1 MRVYHSSV
9 SALHITNGDCAA
21 NTLRS
26 FLTDPVLITCDVLH
40 DGPAPAVDGDAWHEV
55 RARWL
60 TEGYDARFAE
70 TRASLA
76 AFDRTVTQP
85 GRHDEIVLW
94 FEHDLFDQL
103 LLIRTLDLLARAPVQ
118 YVASDVLS
126 AEASAKA
133 VSRASVSLICIGE
146 FPGIERFIGLGQLDA
161 EQLASLYPERKPVT
175 TDQYAL
181 ASEAWRAFR
190 AKDPAELH
198 ALMVRLTPPFDV
210 AQGGREPVEGP
221 GATYANDTLPFLPGA
236 IHRLLEEYPS
246 TTNGLSRS
254 ADAILR
260 ALASGPLDAG
270 VLFSRT
276 QAEESRPF
284 MGDLGHFDIV
294 RALASARVP
303 LVGLAPPSLND
314 SDGAAAPAPDLRG
327 HTVSITDAGRRVL
340 AGRDDA
346 VTLNGI
352 DEWRGG
358 VHLVGADRSPW
369 RWHRDR
375 ETLVS

>member
-1 MRVYHSSV
+1 M

-40 DGPAPAVDGDAWHEV
+40 DGPAPALDGDAWHEV

-60 TEGYDARFAE
+60 TEAPEAAFEE

-103 LLIRTLDLLARAPVQ
+103 LLIRTLDLLGAAQLRN
-118 YVASDVLS
+118 
-126 AEASAKA
+126 
-133 VSRASVSLICIGE
+133 VSLICIGE
-146 FPGIERFIGLGQLDA
+146 FPGVDRFIGLGQLNAD
-161 EQLASLYPERKPVT
+161 QLASLYPGRTPVNPE
-175 TDQYAL
+175 QYAV

-190 AKDPAELH
+190 AADPRELYK
-198 ALMVRLTPPFDV
+198 LMIRLD
-210 AQGGREPVEGP
+210 
-221 GATYANDTLPFLPGA
+221 DTLPFLSGA
-236 IHRLLEEYPS
+236 IHRLFEEYPS

-260 ALASGPLDAG
+260 VLEAGPLDAG
-270 VLFSRT
+270 ILFPKT
-276 QAEESRPF
+276 QADEARPF

-303 LVGLAPPSLND
+303 LVGIAPPSLND
-314 SDGAAAPAPDLRG
+314 GAVSAPDLRG

-346 VTLNGI
+346 VALNGI

-369 RWHRDR
+369 RWNPDR

>member
-1 MRVYHSSV
+1 V

-40 DGPAPAVDGDAWHEV
+40 DGPAPALDGDAWHEV

-60 TEGYDARFAE
+60 TEAPEAAFEE

-76 AFDRTVTQP
+76 AFDRTITQP

-103 LLIRTLDLLARAPVQ
+103 LLIRTLDLLGAAQLRN
-118 YVASDVLS
+118 
-126 AEASAKA
+126 
-133 VSRASVSLICIGE
+133 VSLICIGE
-146 FPGIERFIGLGQLDA
+146 FPGVDRFIGLGQLNAD
-161 EQLASLYPERKPVT
+161 QLASLYPGRTPVNPE
-175 TDQYAL
+175 QYAV

-190 AKDPAELH
+190 AADPRELYK
-198 ALMVRLTPPFDV
+198 LMIRLD
-210 AQGGREPVEGP
+210 
-221 GATYANDTLPFLPGA
+221 DTLPFLPGA
-236 IHRLLEEYPS
+236 IHRLFEEYPS

-260 ALASGPLDAG
+260 VLEAGPLDAG
-270 VLFSRT
+270 ILFPKT
-276 QAEESRPF
+276 QADEARPF

-303 LVGLAPPSLND
+303 LVGITPP
-314 SDGAAAPAPDLRG
+314 

-346 VTLNGI
+346 VALNGI

-369 RWHRDR
+369 RWNPDR

>member
-1 MRVYHSSV
+1 MPVYHSSV

-60 TEGYDARFAE
+60 TEGDEARFAE

-103 LLIRTLDLLARAPVQ
+103 LLIRTLDLLARAPAQ
-118 YVASDVLS
+118 DVASGF
-126 AEASAKA
+126 
-133 VSRASVSLICIGE
+133 SRTSVSLICIGE

-161 EQLASLYPERKPVT
+161 EQLASLYPKRKPVT

-181 ASEAWRAFR
+181 AIEAWRAFR

-198 ALMVRLTPPFDV
+198 ALMVRLKP
-210 AQGGREPVEGP
+210 E
-221 GATYANDTLPFLPGA
+221 ATYAHETLPFLPGA
-236 IHRLLEEYPS
+236 IHRLFEEYPS

-260 ALASGPLDAG
+260 ALESGPLDAD
-270 VLFSRT
+270 VLFPRT
-276 QAEESRPF
+276 QAEEPRPF

-303 LVGLAPPSLND
+303 LVGIAPPSLND
-314 SDGAAAPAPDLRG
+314 GAVSAPDLRG
-327 HTVSITDAGRRVL
+327 HTVSMTNAGRRVL
-340 AGRDDA
+340 GGRDDA
-346 VTLNGI
+346 VALNGI

-358 VHLVGADRSPW
+358 VHLVGGDRSPW
-369 RWHRDR
+369 RWNPDR

>member
-1 MRVYHSSV
+1 MVCMPVYHSSV

-40 DGPAPAVDGDAWHEV
+40 DGPAPALDGDAWHEV

-60 TEGYDARFAE
+60 TEAPEAAFEE

-103 LLIRTLDLLARAPVQ
+103 LLIRTLDLLGAAQLRN
-118 YVASDVLS
+118 
-126 AEASAKA
+126 
-133 VSRASVSLICIGE
+133 VSLICIGE
-146 FPGIERFIGLGQLDA
+146 FPGVDRFIGLGQLNAD
-161 EQLASLYPERKPVT
+161 QLASLYPGRTPVNPE
-175 TDQYAL
+175 QYAV

-190 AKDPAELH
+190 AADPRELYK
-198 ALMVRLTPPFDV
+198 LMIRLD
-210 AQGGREPVEGP
+210 
-221 GATYANDTLPFLPGA
+221 DTLPFLPGA
-236 IHRLLEEYPS
+236 IHRLFEEYPS

-260 ALASGPLDAG
+260 VLEAGPLDAG
-270 VLFSRT
+270 ILFPKT
-276 QAEESRPF
+276 QADEARPF

-303 LVGLAPPSLND
+303 LVGITPP
-314 SDGAAAPAPDLRG
+314 R
-327 HTVSITDAGRRVL
+327 TVSITDAGRRVL

-346 VTLNGI
+346 VALNGI

-369 RWHRDR
+369 RWNPDR

>member
-1 MRVYHSSV
+1 V

-40 DGPAPAVDGDAWHEV
+40 DGPAPALDGDAWHEV

-60 TEGYDARFAE
+60 TEAPEAAFEE

-103 LLIRTLDLLARAPVQ
+103 LLIRTLDLLGAAQLRN
-118 YVASDVLS
+118 
-126 AEASAKA
+126 
-133 VSRASVSLICIGE
+133 VSLICIGE
-146 FPGIERFIGLGQLDA
+146 FPGVDRFIGLGQLNAD
-161 EQLASLYPERKPVT
+161 QLASLYPGRTPVNPE
-175 TDQYAL
+175 QYAV

-190 AKDPAELH
+190 AADPRELYK
-198 ALMVRLTPPFDV
+198 LMIRLD
-210 AQGGREPVEGP
+210 
-221 GATYANDTLPFLPGA
+221 DTLPFLPGA
-236 IHRLLEEYPS
+236 IHRLFEEYPS

-260 ALASGPLDAG
+260 ALESGALDAG
-270 VLFSRT
+270 VLFPRT
-276 QAEESRPF
+276 QAEEPRPF

-303 LVGLAPPSLND
+303 LVGITPP
-314 SDGAAAPAPDLRG
+314 R
-327 HTVSITDAGRRVL
+327 TVSITDAGRRVL

-346 VTLNGI
+346 MALNGI

-369 RWHRDR
+369 RWNPDR

>member
-1 MRVYHSSV
+1 MPVYHSSV

-40 DGPAPAVDGDAWHEV
+40 DGPAPALDGDAWHEV

-60 TEGYDARFAE
+60 TEAREAAFE
-70 TRASLA
+70 GTRASLA

-118 YVASDVLS
+118 YVASGS
-126 AEASAKA
+126 
-133 VSRASVSLICIGE
+133 SRTSVSLICIGE

-161 EQLASLYPERKPVT
+161 DQLASLHPKRKPVT

-181 ASEAWRAFR
+181 AVEAWRAFR
-190 AKDPAELH
+190 ADDPRALQ
-198 ALMVRLTPPFDV
+198 ALMLRLDD
-210 AQGGREPVEGP
+210 
-221 GATYANDTLPFLPGA
+221 DTLPFLRGA
-236 IHRLLEEYPS
+236 IHRLFEEYPS

-254 ADAILR
+254 AHAILR
-260 ALASGPLDAG
+260 ALDSRPLDAG
-270 VLFSRT
+270 ALFPTT
-276 QAEESRPF
+276 QADEPRPF

-294 RALASARVP
+294 RGLASARLP
-303 LVGLAPPSLND
+303 LVTIAPPSPND
-314 SDGAAAPAPDLRG
+314 RDGGAPSAMDLRG

-346 VTLNGI
+346 VALNGI

-369 RWHRDR
+369 RWNSDR

>member
-1 MRVYHSSV
+1 V

-40 DGPAPAVDGDAWHEV
+40 DGPAPALDGDAWHEV

-60 TEGYDARFAE
+60 TEAPEAAFEE

-103 LLIRTLDLLARAPVQ
+103 LLIRTLDLLGAAQLRN
-118 YVASDVLS
+118 
-126 AEASAKA
+126 
-133 VSRASVSLICIGE
+133 VSLICIGE
-146 FPGIERFIGLGQLDA
+146 FPGVDRFIGLGQLNAD
-161 EQLASLYPERKPVT
+161 QLASLYPGRTPVNPE
-175 TDQYAL
+175 QYAV

-190 AKDPAELH
+190 AADPRELYK
-198 ALMVRLTPPFDV
+198 LMIRLD
-210 AQGGREPVEGP
+210 
-221 GATYANDTLPFLPGA
+221 DTLPFLPGA
-236 IHRLLEEYPS
+236 IHRLFEEYPS

-260 ALASGPLDAG
+260 VLEAGPLDAG
-270 VLFSRT
+270 ILFPKT
-276 QAEESRPF
+276 QADEARPF

-303 LVGLAPPSLND
+303 LVGITPP
-314 SDGAAAPAPDLRG
+314 

-346 VTLNGI
+346 VALNGI

-369 RWHRDR
+369 RWNPDR

>member
-1 MRVYHSSV
+1 MPVYHSSV
-9 SALHITNGDCAA
+9 RALHITNGDCAA

-60 TEGYDARFAE
+60 TEAYKARFAE

-103 LLIRTLDLLARAPVQ
+103 LLTRTLDLLARAPVQ
-118 YVASDVLS
+118 YVASGF
-126 AEASAKA
+126 
-133 VSRASVSLICIGE
+133 SRTSVSLICIGE
-146 FPGIERFIGLGQLDA
+146 FPGIDRFIGLGQLDA

-181 ASEAWRAFR
+181 AIEAWRAFR

-198 ALMVRLTPPFDV
+198 ALMVRLKPD
-210 AQGGREPVEGP
+210 
-221 GATYANDTLPFLPGA
+221 ATYANDTLPFLPGA
-236 IHRLLEEYPS
+236 IHRLFEEYPS

-260 ALASGPLDAG
+260 ALESGPLDAG
-270 VLFSRT
+270 VLFPRT
-276 QAEESRPF
+276 QAAEPRPF
-284 MGDLGHFDIV
+284 MGDLGHFDMV

-303 LVGLAPPSLND
+303 LVTIEPKPS
-314 SDGAAAPAPDLRG
+314 APDLRG

-346 VTLNGI
+346 VALNGI
-352 DEWRGG
+352 DEWRGS

-369 RWHRDR
+369 RWNPDR

>member
-1 MRVYHSSV
+1 V
-9 SALHITNGDCAA
+9 SALHITNGGCAA
-21 NTLRS
+21 DTLRS

-60 TEGYDARFAE
+60 TDAYEAAFAE

-103 LLIRTLDLLARAPVQ
+103 LLIRTLDLLGGAERPQ
-118 YVASDVLS
+118 SVASGF
-126 AEASAKA
+126 
-133 VSRASVSLICIGE
+133 SRTAVSLICIGE
-146 FPGIERFIGLGQLDA
+146 FPGVERFIGLGQLNA
-161 EQLASLYPERKPVT
+161 EQLASLYPQRMQVT
-175 TDQYAL
+175 AAQYAL

-190 AKDPAELH
+190 AENPSELL
-198 ALMVRLTPPFDV
+198 ALMVRLD
-210 AQGGREPVEGP
+210 G
-221 GATYANDTLPFLPGA
+221 TLPFLPGA
-236 IHRLLEEYPS
+236 IHRLFEEYPS

-254 ADAILR
+254 AHAILR
-260 ALASGPLDAG
+260 ALDSGPLDAG
-270 VLFSRT
+270 VLFPKT
-276 QAEESRPF
+276 QAEEPRPF

-303 LVGLAPPSLND
+303 LVTVVPEPSVQ
-314 SDGAAAPAPDLRG
+314 DLRG

-346 VTLNGI
+346 VALNGI

-369 RWHRDR
+369 RWSPDR
-375 ETLVS
+375 KTLVS

>member
-1 MRVYHSSV
+1 MPVYHSSV

-21 NTLRS
+21 NTLRT

-55 RARWL
+55 RAGWL
-60 TEGYDARFAE
+60 TDTYTAAFAE

-76 AFDRTVTQP
+76 AFDRTITQP

-103 LLIRTLDLLARAPVQ
+103 LLIRTLDLLAAAHHCPV
-118 YVASDVLS
+118 SM
-126 AEASAKA
+126 
-133 VSRASVSLICIGE
+133 ICIGE
-146 FPGIERFIGLGQLDA
+146 FPGVDRFVGLGQLNAD
-161 EQLASLYPERKPVT
+161 QLASLHPRRTPVRRE
-175 TDQYAL
+175 QYAV
-181 ASEAWRAFR
+181 AGDAWRAFR
-190 AKDPAELH
+190 ADDPHPLH
-198 ALMVRLTPPFDV
+198 AVMVRLDD
-210 AQGGREPVEGP
+210 A
-221 GATYANDTLPFLPGA
+221 LPFLKDA
-236 IHRLLEEYPS
+236 IHRLFEEYPS

-254 ADAILR
+254 AHAILR
-260 ALASGPLDAG
+260 ALESGPLDAG
-270 VLFSRT
+270 VLFPRT
-276 QAEESRPF
+276 QAEEPRPF

-303 LVGLAPPSLND
+303 LVTVEPMPA
-314 SDGAAAPAPDLRG
+314 APDLRG
-327 HTVSITDAGRRVL
+327 HTVSITDAGRGVL

-346 VTLNGI
+346 VALNGI

-369 RWHRDR
+369 RWNPER

>member
-1 MRVYHSSV
+1 V

-60 TEGYDARFAE
+60 TEAYEARFGE

-103 LLIRTLDLLARAPVQ
+103 LLIRTLDLLGTAQVRN
-118 YVASDVLS
+118 
-126 AEASAKA
+126 
-133 VSRASVSLICIGE
+133 VSLICIGE
-146 FPGIERFIGLGQLDA
+146 FPGVDRFIGLGQLNAD
-161 EQLASLYPERKPVT
+161 QLASLHPRRTSVNPE
-175 TDQYAL
+175 QYAV

-190 AKDPAELH
+190 AADPRELYT
-198 ALMVRLTPPFDV
+198 LMVRLD
-210 AQGGREPVEGP
+210 
-221 GATYANDTLPFLPGA
+221 DTLRFLPGA
-236 IHRLLEEYPS
+236 IHRLFEEYPS

-260 ALASGPLDAG
+260 ALESGPLDAG
-270 VLFSRT
+270 VLFPRT
-276 QAEESRPF
+276 QAEEPRPF
-284 MGDLGHFDIV
+284 MGDLGHLDLV

-303 LVGLAPPSLND
+303 LVGITPPL
-314 SDGAAAPAPDLRG
+314 
-327 HTVSITDAGRRVL
+327 TVSITDAGRRVL

-346 VTLNGI
+346 VALNGI

-369 RWHRDR
+369 RWNPDR

>member
-1 MRVYHSSV
+1 MPVYHSSV

-60 TEGYDARFAE
+60 TEAYEARFAE

-118 YVASDVLS
+118 YVASG
-126 AEASAKA
+126 
-133 VSRASVSLICIGE
+133 VSRISVSLICIGE

-161 EQLASLYPERKPVT
+161 EQLASLYPKRKPVT
-175 TDQYAL
+175 TDQFAL
-181 ASEAWRAFR
+181 AIEAWRAFR

-198 ALMVRLTPPFDV
+198 ALMVRLKPPFDV
-210 AQGGREPVEGP
+210 AQGGPEPVEGP
-221 GATYANDTLPFLPGA
+221 DATYAHETLPFLPGA
-236 IHRLLEEYPS
+236 IHRLFEEYPS

-254 ADAILR
+254 AHAILR
-260 ALASGPLDAG
+260 VLEAGPLDAG
-270 VLFSRT
+270 ILFPKT
-276 QAEESRPF
+276 QADEARPF

-303 LVGLAPPSLND
+303 LVGIAPPSLND
-314 SDGAAAPAPDLRG
+314 GAVSAPDLRG
-327 HTVSITDAGRRVL
+327 HTVSITDAGQRVL

-346 VTLNGI
+346 VALNGI

-358 VHLVGADRSPW
+358 VHLVGTDRSPW
-369 RWHRDR
+369 RWNPDR

>member
-1 MRVYHSSV
+1 MPDYHSSV

-21 NTLRS
+21 GTLRS
-26 FLTDPVLITCDVLH
+26 FLTDPVLVTCDVLH
-40 DGPAPAVDGDAWHEV
+40 DGPAPAVDGDAWHDV

-60 TEGYDARFAE
+60 TEAYEPAFAE

-76 AFDRTVTQP
+76 AFDRTITQP
-85 GRHDEIVLW
+85 GREDEIVLW

-103 LLIRTLDLLARAPVQ
+103 LLIRTLDLLAAAPRP
-118 YVASDVLS
+118 
-126 AEASAKA
+126 
-133 VSRASVSLICIGE
+133 VSMICIGE
-146 FPGIERFIGLGQLDA
+146 FPGVDRFIGLGQLNA
-161 EQLASLYPERKPVT
+161 EQLASLFPQRKDVT
-175 TDQYAL
+175 AEQYAL
-181 ASEAWRAFR
+181 ATEAWRAFR
-190 AKDPAELH
+190 ADSPSELQS
-198 ALMVRLTPPFDV
+198 LMIRLPDATSID
-210 AQGGREPVEGP
+210 
-221 GATYANDTLPFLPGA
+221 GALPFLHGA
-236 IHRLLEEYPS
+236 IRRLFEEYPS

-254 ADAILR
+254 AQTILR
-260 ALASGPLDAG
+260 VLEAGPLDAG
-270 VLFSRT
+270 VLFPNT
-276 QAEESRPF
+276 QAEEARPF

-303 LVGLAPPSLND
+303 LVSVEPQPSA
-314 SDGAAAPAPDLRG
+314 SDLRG

-346 VTLNGI
+346 VALNGI

-369 RWHRDR
+369 RWNPDR

>member
-1 MRVYHSSV
+1 MPVYHSSV

-40 DGPAPAVDGDAWHEV
+40 DGPAPALDGNAWHEV

-60 TEGYDARFAE
+60 TEAPEAAFEE

-118 YVASDVLS
+118 HVASGFLS
-126 AEASAKA
+126 AEALAKA
-133 VSRASVSLICIGE
+133 VSRTSVSLICIGE
-146 FPGIERFIGLGQLDA
+146 FAGIERFIGLGQLDA
-161 EQLASLYPERKPVT
+161 EQLASLYPKRNPVT

-181 ASEAWRAFR
+181 AIEAWRAFR

-198 ALMVRLTPPFDV
+198 ALMVRLKPD
-210 AQGGREPVEGP
+210 
-221 GATYANDTLPFLPGA
+221 ATYAHETLPFLPGA
-236 IHRLLEEYPS
+236 IHRLFEEYPS

-254 ADAILR
+254 AHAILR
-260 ALASGPLDAG
+260 VLEAGPLDAG
-270 VLFSRT
+270 ILFPKT
-276 QAEESRPF
+276 QADEVRPF

-303 LVGLAPPSLND
+303 LVGIAPQSLND
-314 SDGAAAPAPDLRG
+314 GAVSAPDLRG

-346 VTLNGI
+346 VALNGI

-369 RWHRDR
+369 RWNPER

>member
-1 MRVYHSSV
+1 MPVYHSSV

-21 NTLRS
+21 DTLRS
-26 FLTDPVLITCDVLH
+26 FLTDPVLVTCDVLH
-40 DGPAPAVDGDAWHEV
+40 DGPAPAIDGDAWHEV

-60 TEGYDARFAE
+60 TDAYDAAFAE

-103 LLIRTLDLLARAPVQ
+103 LLIRTLDLLVRLKPDTTYGGASQ
-118 YVASDVLS
+118 HVASS
-126 AEASAKA
+126 FG
-133 VSRASVSLICIGE
+133 RTSVSLVCIGE
-146 FPGIERFIGLGQLDA
+146 FPGVERFIGLGQLNA
-161 EQLASLYPERKPVT
+161 EQLASLYPQRKQVT
-175 TDQYAL
+175 AEQFAL
-181 ASEAWRAFR
+181 ASAAWRAFR
-190 AKDPAELH
+190 AETPSELQS
-198 ALMVRLTPPFDV
+198 LMVRLD
-210 AQGGREPVEGP
+210 G
-221 GATYANDTLPFLPGA
+221 TLPFLPGA
-236 IHRLLEEYPS
+236 IHRLFEEYPS

-254 ADAILR
+254 AHATLR
-260 ALASGPLDAG
+260 ALDAGPLDAG
-270 VLFSRT
+270 VLFSKT
-276 QAEESRPF
+276 QIEEPRPF

-303 LVGLAPPSLND
+303 LLTVVPEPS
-314 SDGAAAPAPDLRG
+314 AQDLRG
-327 HTVSITDAGRRVL
+327 HEVSITDAGRRVL

-346 VTLNGI
+346 VALNGI

-369 RWHRDR
+369 RWSPDR
-375 ETLVS
+375 KTLVS

>member
-1 MRVYHSSV
+1 V

-40 DGPAPAVDGDAWHEV
+40 DGPAPALDGDAWHEV

-60 TEGYDARFAE
+60 TEAPEAAFEE

-103 LLIRTLDLLARAPVQ
+103 LLIRTLDLLGAAQLRN
-118 YVASDVLS
+118 
-126 AEASAKA
+126 
-133 VSRASVSLICIGE
+133 VSLICIGE
-146 FPGIERFIGLGQLDA
+146 FPGVDRFIGLGQLNAD
-161 EQLASLYPERKPVT
+161 QLASLYPGRTPVNPE
-175 TDQYAL
+175 QYAV

-190 AKDPAELH
+190 AADPRELYK
-198 ALMVRLTPPFDV
+198 LMIRLD
-210 AQGGREPVEGP
+210 
-221 GATYANDTLPFLPGA
+221 DTLPFLPGA
-236 IHRLLEEYPS
+236 IHRLFEEYPS

-260 ALASGPLDAG
+260 VLEAGPLDAG
-270 VLFSRT
+270 ILFPKT
-276 QAEESRPF
+276 QADEARPF

-303 LVGLAPPSLND
+303 LVGITPP
-314 SDGAAAPAPDLRG
+314 R
-327 HTVSITDAGRRVL
+327 TVSITDAGRRVL